1 MTAASGLSFD
11 ALLRE
16 LWPQEDIYDELYD
29 SEETFY
35 GVVKK
40 DTTFY
45 EKIRHLAVG
54 YGTTQGA
61 SASFSDARVGKA
73 PSVQSEWKITPVI
86 YYSLF
91 SIQRQLLKRAQNKKA
106 AVLPALERES
116 KMAIEVWRRMT
127 AIYCW
132 GNGVGSIG
140 VIATNGLPGN
150 TFPGVSGNIVLG
162 ANQVA
167 LATLSDIKHYE
178 INMGLD
184 ASADN
189 TGAAGTLTRLTR
201 ASITNI
207 DGESGILTF
216 SANVSVIWPTLA
228 VGNYLYRQG
237 DYNSVISGIPAWVP
251 IVAPTSTL
259 FFSMNRSIYPQ
270 RLGGWRVHCQGLSPR
285 AAAMKTA
292 KVLRE
297 NGGKPTHYFLSPND
311 FYNLQLELQSA
322 GTLQMIKEPG
332 AAINGHTFGEPFEGL
347 QFMGPGGM
355 IKAFFDINVPDNYA
369 WMLDMRPI
377 ALGTMGDAPYFVMD
391 DGSRILRETD
401 ADAFEGR
408 IAGDMQLWN
417 EAPGKSGVALLNS

>member
-1 MTAASGLSFD
+1 MTAASSTSFD

-29 SEETFY
+29 SEETFF
-35 GVVKK
+35 GLVKK

-61 SASFSDARVGKA
+61 SASFSDARSGKS
-73 PSVQSEWKITPVI
+73 PSVQSEWKVTPVI

-127 AIYCW
+127 SIYCW

-140 VIATNGLPGN
+140 VVATGGLGPVTYNG
-150 TFPGVSGNIVLG
+150 IVLTSS
-162 ANQVA
+162 QLA
-167 LATLSDIKHYE
+167 LATLSDIKHFE

-184 ASADN
+184 CSVDN

-201 ASITNI
+201 LQITNI
-207 DGESGILTF
+207 DGENGILTF
-216 SANVSVIWPTLA
+216 GVPIATAFPTLA
-228 VGNYLYRQG
+228 AGNFLYRQG
-237 DYNSVISGIPAWVP
+237 DYNSVISGVPAWVP
-251 IVAPTSTL
+251 ITVPTSTL
-259 FFSMNRSIYPQ
+259 FFGMNRAVYPQ
-270 RLGGWRVHCQGLSPR
+270 RLGGWRVSCKGLSPR
-285 AAAMKTA
+285 AAAMKVA

-311 FYNLQLELQSA
+311 FYNLQLELQAA
-322 GTLQMIKEPG
+322 GPLQMIKEPG
-332 AAINGHTFGEPFEGL
+332 AAIDKHTFGEPFDGI

-355 IKAFFDINVPDNYA
+355 IKAFFDINVPDNYG

-377 ALGTMGDAPYFVMD
+377 ALGTMGDVPYFVMD

-417 EAPGKSGVALLNS
+417 EAPGKSGVALLAA